1 MTIAKITFIVSLS
14 NLIEKEQMEAIAPNI
29 AKHFVLI
36 SAARWLLRVR
46 KSIPYYT
53 KLTPAIKKHKVR
65 KPGDQNLVYSCPT

>member
-36 SAARWLLRVR
+36 SAARWLLR
-46 KSIPYYT
+46 
-53 KLTPAIKKHKVR
+53 
-65 KPGDQNLVYSCPT
+65 D